1 MGLGGVSTYLAHL
14 ANGLA
19 ERHRVILFDQ
29 YPYVSDYKAVSF
41 LSTKVVRESVLNRP
55 WCDRINWAVAG
66 ALSKSGIS
74 VHHWENSRK
83 RYFLKVL
90 RKYHVDVITSFDK
103 YSDKLVLEAV
113 GGSIPLVLS
122 LHGSYDISE
131 YAKLTDEEIKL
142 YEPLFRQVKAVVYK
156 SACNI
161 RVLDHYQ
168 DLHNILT
175 VKRIFHGFTAVP
187 PKGDPAAYRKQL
199 GIPQDAFV
207 FVMVARGVPEK
218 GWKEA
223 MDAFLSAAATSGLNT
238 HFVAIGGSEHLNELK
253 QAYAGEDRI
262 HFTGFVEHPL
272 EWINACDAGVLP
284 TYARTENFTFSV
296 VEYLFCGK
304 PAIASDHGEISTTL
318 DAGEGKAGILV
329 PNKDG
334 KPDVAGF
341 TAAMMAYLTDPV
353 LYRQHR
359 SLTGKAFGKFDSKRA
374 VEAYEAVF
382 RMVTA
387 GGKAGD

>member
-19 ERHRVILFDQ
+19 RRHRVILFDH

-41 LSTKVVRESVLNRP
+41 LSTAVIRESVLNRP
-55 WCDRINWAVAG
+55 WCDRINWAVSG
-66 ALSKSGIS
+66 ALSKSGICN
-74 VHHWENSRK
+74 HYWEHSRR

-90 RKYHVDVITSFDK
+90 QRYQVDVITSFDK
-103 YSDKLVLEAV
+103 YSDKLVVEAV

-131 YAKLTDEEIKL
+131 YAKPTEEEIKTC
-142 YEPLFRQVKAVVYK
+142 EPLFRQVKAIVYK
-156 SACNI
+156 APCNI
-161 RVLDHYQ
+161 RILDQYK

-175 VKRIFHGFTAVP
+175 VKRIFHGFTAKP
-187 PKGDPAAYRKQL
+187 PVGDPAAYRKML
-199 GIPQDAFV
+199 GIPEDAFV

-223 MDAFLSAAATSGLNT
+223 MEAFLGAAPETGRDT
-238 HFVAIGGSEHLNELK
+238 RFVAIGSSPHLNEL
-253 QAYAGEDRI
+253 QQLFAGEKRI
-262 HFTGFVEHPL
+262 HFTGFVDNPL

-304 PAIASDHGEISTTL
+304 PAIVSDHGELSTTL
-318 DAGEGKAGILV
+318 DAGGETAGILV
-329 PNKDG
+329 PNIGG
-334 KPDVAGF
+334 KPDIPGIRS
-341 TAAMMAYLTDPV
+341 AMLSYLTNPA
-353 LYRQHR
+353 LYHYHR
-359 SLTGKAFGKFDSKRA
+359 SLAAVACSKFDSNSA

-382 RMVTA
+382 QTVCK
-387 GGKAGD
+387 GK